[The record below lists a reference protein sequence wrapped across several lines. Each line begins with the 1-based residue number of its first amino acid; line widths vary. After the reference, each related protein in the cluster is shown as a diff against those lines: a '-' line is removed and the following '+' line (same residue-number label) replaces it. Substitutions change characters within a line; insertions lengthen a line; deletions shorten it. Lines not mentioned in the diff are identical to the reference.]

1 MMTFAVW
8 VDDGGVVVVWRGGQL
23 FPALGRGLGGFR
35 WLSNKV
41 RILDERGTF
50 NSSKKV
56 INPRDSMQN
65 GTSTFH

>member
-41 RILDERGTF
+41 RILDERGAHSTRA
-50 NSSKKV
+50 KK
-56 INPRDSMQN
+56 
-65 GTSTFH
+65 